1 MHSGDKGDADRT
13 VATRLEYMGS
23 SMLTCVLFDAAGKDR
38 QIDPGESDLDA
49 LQSDQLLW
57 VDGPAAEIKAA
68 NLPAAMREAL
78 ANRPCTHGVEVSET
92 LYQFPVPHPSAKAS
106 DNAEAICFFV
116 GENWLL
122 TLSDPRP
129 DFMDRFL
136 DADGGETLKGKMSAS
151 ALVAA
156 VLLDLLSEY
165 RAELVSIEKGI
176 DKLDETILRAR
187 EKRAPLKTLAVL
199 RRRVSHVR
207 VTLSDF
213 APLVHA
219 LNRPDFLTH
228 VDADDAGYFAQLR
241 YTFDRL
247 EDMAARVRETI
258 VNSFDLY
265 DTRVSQDTNQLIKA
279 LTVVTVV
286 TGIVGAVASV
296 FGMNFDIPVEH
307 TGLRGFWY
315 AIDGMVI
322 SSLAILGFAVWR
334 RWI

>member
-1 MHSGDKGDADRT
+1 
-13 VATRLEYMGS
+13 
-23 SMLTCVLFDAAGKDR
+23 MLTCVLFDATGKDR
-38 QIDPGESDLDA
+38 QIEPAAVDLDA
-49 LQSDQLLW
+49 LEPEQLLW
-57 VDGPAAEIKAA
+57 IDGTAAEVAA
-68 NLPAAMREAL
+68 ATRLPGPMRAAMTGGADTR
-78 ANRPCTHGVEVSET
+78 GVEVCDRF
-92 LYQFPVPHPSAKAS
+92 YQFAILHPTVRSTDTGEHIA
-106 DNAEAICFFV
+106 FFV
-116 GENWLL
+116 GDNWLL

-129 DFMDRFL
+129 AFMDRFL
-136 DADGGETLKGKMSAS
+136 AADEGESLRGRMSAS

-156 VLLDLLSEY
+156 ILLDLLSEY
-165 RAELVSIEKGI
+165 RSDLVGIEKAI
-176 DKLDETILRAR
+176 DRLDETILRAR
-187 EKRAPLKTLAVL
+187 EKRTPLKTLAVL

-207 VTLSDF
+207 LTLSEF
-213 APLVHA
+213 ANIVHA

-228 VDADDAGYFAQLR
+228 VEPSDAGYFKQLR

-279 LTVVTVV
+279 LTIVTVV

-296 FGMNFDIPVEH
+296 FGMNFDVPIEH
-307 TGLRGFWY
+307 TGTRGFWF

-322 SSLAILGFAVWR
+322 SSLAVLGLAVWR

>member
-1 MHSGDKGDADRT
+1 
-13 VATRLEYMGS
+13 
-23 SMLTCVLFDAAGKDR
+23 MLTCVLFDATGKDR
-38 QIDPGESDLDA
+38 KIEPAQVDLAA
-49 LQSDQLLW
+49 LEPEQLLW
-57 VDGPAAEIKAA
+57 VDGTAAEVRAAA
-68 NLPAAMREAL
+68 NLPAAMHEAM
-78 ANRPCTHGVEVSET
+78 ACGADTRGVEIGERV
-92 LYQFPVPHPSAKAS
+92 YQFALLHPTVRGT
-106 DNAEAICFFV
+106 DAEHICFFA
-116 GENWLL
+116 GDNWLL

-129 DFMDRFL
+129 VFMDRFL
-136 DADGGETLKGKMSAS
+136 AADEGETLRGRLSAS

-156 VLLDLLSEY
+156 ILLDLLSEY
-165 RAELVSIEKGI
+165 RSDLVSIEKAI

-187 EKRAPLKTLAVL
+187 ERRAPLKTLAVL

-207 VTLSDF
+207 LTLSEF
-213 APLVHA
+213 ANIVHA

-228 VDADDAGYFAQLR
+228 VEASDASYFKQLR

-279 LTVVTVV
+279 LTIVTVV

-296 FGMNFDIPVEH
+296 FGMNFDVPIEH
-307 TGLRGFWY
+307 TGTRGFWF
-315 AIDGMVI
+315 AVDGMVV
-322 SSLAILGFAVWR
+322 SSLAVLGLAVWR

>member
-1 MHSGDKGDADRT
+1 
-13 VATRLEYMGS
+13 
-23 SMLTCVLFDAAGKDR
+23 MLTCVLFDATGKDR
-38 QIDPGESDLDA
+38 KIEPAQVDLAA
-49 LQSDQLLW
+49 LEPEQLLW
-57 VDGPAAEIKAA
+57 VDGTAAEVRAAA
-68 NLPAAMREAL
+68 NLPAAMHEAM
-78 ANRPCTHGVEVSET
+78 ACGADTRGVEIGERV
-92 LYQFPVPHPSAKAS
+92 YQFALLHPTVRGT
-106 DNAEAICFFV
+106 DAEHICFFA
-116 GENWLL
+116 GDNWLL

-129 DFMDRFL
+129 VFMDRFL
-136 DADGGETLKGKMSAS
+136 AADEGETLRGRLSAS

-156 VLLDLLSEY
+156 ILLDLLSEY
-165 RAELVSIEKGI
+165 RSDLVGIEKAI

-187 EKRAPLKTLAVL
+187 ERRAPLKTLAVL

-207 VTLSDF
+207 LTLSEF
-213 APLVHA
+213 ANIVHA

-228 VDADDAGYFAQLR
+228 VEASDASYFKQLR

-279 LTVVTVV
+279 LTIVTVV

-296 FGMNFDIPVEH
+296 FGMNFDIPIEH
-307 TGLRGFWY
+307 TGTRGFWF
-315 AIDGMVI
+315 AVDSMVI
-322 SSLAILGFAVWR
+322 SSLAVLGLAVWR

>member
-1 MHSGDKGDADRT
+1 
-13 VATRLEYMGS
+13 
-23 SMLTCVLFDAAGKDR
+23 MLTCVLFDAAGRDR

-57 VDGPAAEIKAA
+57 VDGPAAEVKAA
-68 NLPAAMREAL
+68 NLPTAMREAL
-78 ANRPCTHGVEVSET
+78 VARPCTQGVEVSEG

-106 DNAEAICFFV
+106 DTAEAICFFV

-129 DFMDRFL
+129 EFMDRFL
-136 DADGGETLKGKMSAS
+136 DADGGETLKG
-151 ALVAA
+151 
-156 VLLDLLSEY
+156 LLSEY

-187 EKRAPLKTLAVL
+187 EHRAPLKTLAVL
-199 RRRVSHVR
+199 RRRVSHAR

-213 APLVHA
+213 ANLVHA

-228 VDADDAGYFAQLR
+228 VDADDTAYFAQLR

-296 FGMNFDIPVEH
+296 FGMNFDIPIEH
-307 TGLRGFWY
+307 TGVRGFWF

-322 SSLAILGFAVWR
+322 SALAVLGFAVWR
-334 RWI
+334 RWL